1 MAREDDEPEEDDGEL
16 FRRAMRDV
24 QPLKRP
30 LRVAPVRRA
39 PRRAR
44 ELRARRARSGAAG
57 EPRQRRRPVRRA
69 AGR

>member
-39 PRRAR
+39 PRARASFA
-44 ELRARRARSGAAG
+44 RAERACGAAG
-57 EPRQRRRPVRRA
+57 NPRQRRRPVRRA
-69 AGR
+69 AGG